1 MSWKN
6 EVEIKL
12 TEYLGRKTIVDS
24 YVPIGGGSINET
36 YKISTSEGLFFI
48 KKNSASSF
56 PQMFEK
62 EAIGIKTLGASK
74 EINVPE
80 IIGTGEIDN
89 IAFLILN
96 YIKPGIIMPSFW
108 GDFGKQLSNLH
119 RHTSDKFGLNYD
131 NYIGSLHQINTQ
143 HCTWSDFFREER
155 LEYQI
160 KLARDK
166 GEIGKITVAAFERFY
181 KHLDNIFPIEPPALL
196 HGDLWSGNFMV
207 NENGQPVIID
217 PAVYYGHREM
227 DLGMSQLFGGFDNQF
242 YISYNDHYPLQQG
255 WEERLQYCNLYPLL
269 VHVNLFGRS
278 YLQSV
283 KAILKKF

>member
-12 TEYLGRKTIVDS
+12 TEYLGRKTIVYS
-24 YVPIGGGSINET
+24 YTNVGGGSINET
-36 YKISTSEGLFFI
+36 YKISASEGLFFV

-62 EAIGIKTLGASK
+62 EALGIKTLGASK
-74 EINVPE
+74 EIIVPE

-89 IAFLILN
+89 IAFLILK
-96 YIKPGIIMPSFW
+96 YIKSGIIMSSFW
-108 GDFGKQLSNLH
+108 DDFGTQLANLH
-119 RHTSDKFGLNYD
+119 RHTANKFGLAHD
-131 NYIGSLHQINTQ
+131 NYIGSLHQINKQ
-143 HCTWSDFFREER
+143 HSTWSDFFREER

-166 GEIGKITVAAFERFY
+166 GEMGKDTVIAFERFY

-242 YISYNDHYPLQQG
+242 YISYNDHFPLQQG

-269 VHVNLFGRS
+269 VHVNLFGES

-283 KAILKKF
+283 KTILKKF